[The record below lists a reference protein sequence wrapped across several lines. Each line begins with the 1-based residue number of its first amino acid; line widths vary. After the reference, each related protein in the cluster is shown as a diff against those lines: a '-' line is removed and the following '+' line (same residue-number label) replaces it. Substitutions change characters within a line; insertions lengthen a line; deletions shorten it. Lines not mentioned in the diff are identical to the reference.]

1 MGNNTCEFVENGLAE
16 IRWHARGGQ
25 GAVTA
30 AKTLAEM
37 SLTKNMFFQAFPE
50 YGPERMGAPIQCF
63 NRLSTNRIS
72 TYCGITNP
80 RMVVVVDPTLLDV
93 VDVTAGLAMDGIL
106 IVNTDASPAEL
117 RKKLGLKGRKIY
129 TVDATHISID
139 ELGRFMPNIPVLG
152 ALLKVTE
159 LLSEE
164 EAIAFLK
171 ESFGKKFSGKVVESN
186 IRALQRAFKEVKEE

>member
-1 MGNNTCEFVENGLAE
+1 MDNVVE

-63 NRLSTNRIS
+63 NRLSKSKIS

-80 RMVVVVDPTLLDV
+80 NIVLVVDHTLLDI
-93 VDVTAGLAMDGIL
+93 VDISAGLDDDGIV
-106 IVNTDASPAEL
+106 IINTTLQPGQIRA
-117 RKKLGLKGRKIY
+117 KLNLNGRKIY
-129 TVDATHISID
+129 TVDATHISLE
-139 ELGRFMPNIPVLG
+139 ELRRFMPNIPMLG
-152 ALLKVTE
+152 ALLKVTS
-159 LLSEE
+159 LLTKE
-164 EAIAFLK
+164 EAIEFLQD
-171 ESFGKKFSGKVVESN
+171 SFGKKFPSKVVQSN
-186 IRALQRAFKEVKEE
+186 IAALNRAFEEVKAE

>member
-1 MGNNTCEFVENGLAE
+1 MSGEVCEFVASGLAE

-37 SLTKNMFFQAFPE
+37 SLTKDMFFQAFPE

-63 NRLSTNRIS
+63 NRLSTNKIS

-80 RMVVVVDPTLLDV
+80 RMVLVVDPTLLDV
-93 VDVTAGLAMDGIL
+93 VDVTAGLAMNGTL
-106 IVNTDASPAEL
+106 IINSGEKPGYL
-117 RKKLGLKGRKIY
+117 RNKLAIKGRDIY
-129 TVDATHISID
+129 TVDATHISLE
-139 ELGRFMPNIPVLG
+139 ELKRFMPNIPMLG

-159 LLSEE
+159 LLTEE
-164 EAIAFLK
+164 EAIEFLK
-171 ESFGKKFSGKVVESN
+171 NSFGKKFPEKVVDSN
-186 IRALQRAFKEVKEE
+186 IRALKRAFKEVEGE

>member
-1 MGNNTCEFVENGLAE
+1 MDPVVE

-63 NRLSTNRIS
+63 NRLSKNKIN

-80 RMVVVVDPTLLDV
+80 HIVIVVDHTLLDI
-93 VDVTAGLAMDGIL
+93 VDITAGLDDNGIV
-106 IVNTDASPAEL
+106 IINTTLQPNQV
-117 RKKLGLKGRKIY
+117 RTKLNLNGRKIY
-129 TVDATHISID
+129 TVDATHISLE
-139 ELGRFMPNIPVLG
+139 ELRRFMPNIPMLG
-152 ALLKVTE
+152 ALLKVTNF
-159 LLSEE
+159 LTKE
-164 EAIAFLK
+164 EAIAFLQD
-171 ESFGKKFSGKVVESN
+171 SFSKKFPPKVVESN
-186 IRALQRAFKEVKEE
+186 IAALKRAFEEVKTE